1 MSTTKTMF
9 SDVPAHLR
17 ASVLMDNCVNH
28 EATTYLKELTPEEL
42 DIKRESL
49 HFNLSKMF
57 RLQEQAK
64 DVAADFKAQIK
75 PLSEECHI
83 LCEQV
88 DTGKEEVTG
97 TLFDF
102 PDHEASIM
110 NTYDE
115 KGEFVSSRRLTPK
128 EKQLRATF
136 PLAVAGN
143 GE

>member
-1 MSTTKTMF
+1 MF
-9 SDVPAHLR
+9 SDVPLHLR
-17 ASVLMDNCVNH
+17 PSVLRDNCVH
-28 EATTYLKELTPEEL
+28 EEETTYLKDLTPEEL
-42 DIKRESL
+42 DVKRETL
-49 HFNLSKMF
+49 HASLSKMF
-57 RLQEQAK
+57 RIQEEAKKQA
-64 DVAADFKAQIK
+64 AAFRDQVK

-97 TLFDF
+97 TLYDF
-102 PDHEASIM
+102 PDHENSVM

-128 EKQLRATF
+128 EKQLRASF
-136 PLAVAGN
+136 PLGAVSN

>member
-1 MSTTKTMF
+1 MF
-9 SDVPAHLR
+9 SDVPSHLR
-17 ASVLMDNCVNH
+17 QSVLLDNCVSH
-28 EATTYLKELTPEEL
+28 EETTYLKELTAEEL
-42 DIKRESL
+42 DIKRETL
-49 HFNLSKMF
+49 HSSLSKMF
-57 RLQEQAK
+57 RIQEEAK
-64 DVAADFKAQIK
+64 NVAAGFKAQIK

-97 TLFDF
+97 MLFDF

-110 NTYDE
+110 NTFDE